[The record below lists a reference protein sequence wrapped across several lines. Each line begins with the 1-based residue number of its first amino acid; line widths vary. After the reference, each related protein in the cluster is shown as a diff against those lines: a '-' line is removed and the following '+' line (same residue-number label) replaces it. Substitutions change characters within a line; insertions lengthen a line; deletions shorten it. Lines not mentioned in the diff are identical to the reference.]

1 MISILLNRLYRMF
14 GELGW
19 FPFVALSLCHA
30 FVTWIGF
37 KVTAEDHLTD
47 PTNFLY
53 FYATTAATIGYGDL
67 SPQGPAGRVFAA
79 LWLFP
84 GSLIFFTVFIT
95 KITATA
101 SRTWKKRMNGLADLS
116 NLKGAIV
123 LVGYHPLRTARMIEE
138 LRAGDFSRAP
148 IILVSERA
156 VPLDHDLVHLVRTE
170 HLSNRADLRRA
181 GVLTAKTVIV
191 HGDTDDQTL
200 SASLAVAALNPSV
213 RIVAHFTDEERA
225 ELLRAHTNAVCI
237 VSQIAEIMVRE
248 VQDPGAA
255 AVLGD
260 LASASSSV
268 AVFTLPCPTGSPQF
282 ALVDAHL
289 RGLGATVIGLRD
301 ENTGA
306 ITYTPAQDVPTGGRT
321 LIYIALYRLPADAL
335 SPLFAKHAA

>member
-1 MISILLNRLYRMF
+1 MFSILFNRLYRMF

-19 FPFVALSLCHA
+19 GPFVAMSACHA
-30 FVTWIGF
+30 GVTWLGF
-37 KVTAEDHLTD
+37 FLTAEQHLTD
-47 PTNFLY
+47 PANFLY

-67 SPQGPAGRVFAA
+67 SPQGPAGRIFAA

-138 LRAGDFSRAP
+138 LRAGGLSRAP

-156 VPLDHDLVHLVRTE
+156 VHLDHDLVHLVRTE
-170 HLSNRADLRRA
+170 DLSNRADLRRA
-181 GVLTAKTVIV
+181 GIMTARTVIV
-191 HGDTDDQTL
+191 HGESDDQTL
-200 SASLAVAALNPSV
+200 SAALAVAALNPSV

-260 LASASSSV
+260 LASARSSV
-268 AVFTLPCPTGSPQF
+268 AVFTLPCPSGSPPF
-282 ALVDAHL
+282 SMVDAHL
-289 RGLGATVIGLRD
+289 RALGATVIGLRD
-301 ENTGA
+301 DDTGA
-306 ITYTPAQDVPTGGRT
+306 ITYTPAPESPTGGRT
-321 LIYIALYRLPADAL
+321 LIYIALCRLAADAL
-335 SPLFAKHAA
+335 APLSRKYAA